1 MLWSSQ
7 IIERS
12 CRSQHMRRIT
22 LPSVL
27 LVLALSAPGNVA
39 VAQEEQQLETLQQ
52 QIENAQAA
60 EARIAAEVAAA
71 IEAQD
76 EVAGKLAAIA
86 QSIQAQEATIAKGEA
101 ELVKLNTERARLLA
115 DLGEKQDVL
124 SELLAGL
131 QQLEQNPPPALVVEP
146 NDILAALRGAMLL
159 GTIAPDLQAEA
170 QALATRLDQLQSLEA
185 SITTRKADVTQ
196 ELMRLQAARNDLGA
210 LMEQKRALVSK
221 GTADLED
228 ERKRMAALADKAKSL
243 KQLLA
248 RLSEDRKRAEEAEA
262 RNQAAAERERLR
274 QEELQRRPK
283 MVFAEAKGKLAFPAQ
298 GQIVRRFGQPDGLG
312 REIQGVLI
320 ATRGGAQVTTPADGK
335 VEFAGAFRS
344 YGQVLILNPG
354 GGYRVLLAGMDKVT
368 ANVGEFL
375 RAGEPV
381 GEMGSGPASVT
392 LFGEVVQDERPVLYI
407 EFRNGT
413 EAIDSGP
420 WWIGGLKE
428 ARG

>member
-1 MLWSSQ
+1 MRHFTLSSAF
-7 IIERS
+7 
-12 CRSQHMRRIT
+12 
-22 LPSVL
+22 LF
-27 LVLALSAPGNVA
+27 LALTAPGDMA

-52 QIENAQAA
+52 QIANSKAA
-60 EARIAAEVAAA
+60 EARIAEEVAAA

-86 QSIQAQEATIAKGEA
+86 QSIQSQEAVIAKSEA
-101 ELVKLNTERARLLA
+101 ELARLKTERAGLLA
-115 DLGEKQDVL
+115 ELGEKQDVL

-170 QALATRLDQLQSLEA
+170 QALAAKLDQLQSLEA
-185 SITTRKADVTQ
+185 SIAARRVEVEQ
-196 ELMRLQAARNDLGA
+196 EIARLQAARADLGT
-210 LMEQKRALVSK
+210 LVEQKRALVSR
-221 GTADLED
+221 GTAELEA
-228 ERKRMAALADKAKSL
+228 ERKRTAALADKAKSL
-243 KQLLA
+243 RQLLA
-248 RLSEDRKRAEEAEA
+248 RLAEDRKRAEQEAAES
-262 RNQAAAERERLR
+262 QAAAERERLR
-274 QEELQRRPK
+274 QEELQRQPK

-298 GQIVRRFGQPDGLG
+298 GQIVRRFGQADGLG

-320 ATRGGAQVTTPADGK
+320 ATRGGAQVTTPADGE

>member
-1 MLWSSQ
+1 
-7 IIERS
+7 
-12 CRSQHMRRIT
+12 MRRFAFSSA
-22 LPSVL
+22 L
-27 LVLALSAPGNVA
+27 LALALIAPGTPA
-39 VAQEEQQLETLQQ
+39 LAQEQQQLDTIQQ
-52 QIENAQAA
+52 QIENAKAT
-60 EARIAAEVAAA
+60 EARIAGEVAAA
-71 IEAQD
+71 VQAQD
-76 EVAGKLAAIA
+76 EVAAKLAAIA

-101 ELVKLNTERARLLA
+101 ELAKLKTERAGLLA

-170 QALATRLDQLQSLEA
+170 QALAAKLDQLRSLEA
-185 SITTRKADVTQ
+185 SITTRRADVTQ
-196 ELMRLQAARNDLGA
+196 EIARLQAARSDLGT
-210 LMEQKRALVSK
+210 LVEQKRALVSK
-221 GTADLED
+221 GTADLEA
-228 ERKRMAALADKAKSL
+228 ERKRTAALADKAKSL

-248 RLSEDRKRAEEAEA
+248 RLSEDRKRADQEEAA
-262 RNQAAAERERLR
+262 SQAAAERERLR
-274 QEELQRRPK
+274 QEELLRKPK

-312 REIQGVLI
+312 RDIQGVLI

-368 ANVGEFL
+368 ADVGEFL